1 MCAQLREM
9 ARRLPSA
16 LLKQGKIIL
25 IMDNERPHLAKKT
38 KSTLEKLG
46 IEWLPHPPYSP
57 DLSPCDYHY
66 FRSLQ
71 DHCKGR
77 EFTKIS
83 DAEDAFKEWMEG
95 QPTTLW
101 SDGLAQL
108 PIRWKTVVDTHGQYY
123 D

>member
-1 MCAQLREM
+1 MWAHLREM
-9 ARRLPSA
+9 AGLVPSA

-25 IMDNERPHLAKKT
+25 IMDNARPNLPKKT

-71 DHCKGR
+71 DHFKGR
-77 EFTKIS
+77 EFTKIG
-83 DAEDAFKEWMEG
+83 DAEVAFKEWMEG
-95 QPTTLW
+95 LQTALW

>member
-1 MCAQLREM
+1 M
-9 ARRLPSA
+9 AGRVPSA

-25 IMDNERPHLAKKT
+25 IMDNARPNFTKKT
-38 KSTLEKLG
+38 ESTLEKLG
-46 IEWLPHPPYSP
+46 IEWLPHSPYSP

-71 DHCKGR
+71 HHCKGK
-77 EFTKIS
+77 EFTKRS
-83 DAEDAFKEWMEG
+83 DVKDAFKKWMKG
-95 QPTTLW
+95 QPTTFR

-108 PIRWKTVVDTHGQYY
+108 PIRWKTVVDIHGQYY